1 MQIIPT
7 LELMDGRCVSLEKG
21 DLRQPIIWHVD
32 PIATAQS
39 FAAAGASVMRIT
51 DFDAIKGAE
60 NSPNSAIIIE
70 IIRQAGIS
78 VQVAGGMRSAQNVT
92 DWINLGAAQVVV
104 GSLAAHAPDTVLEL
118 SKFHPAMIMLSLDVY
133 QGHLMTNG
141 WRNRA
146 SFTAEAVLAA
156 YGDAP
161 LAGVVMTDIDSDI
174 DEVDAKLGV
183 ISGLA
188 SMVSHP
194 VVAGGVVRNLD
205 DVARLKYVA
214 NISGALVGRALFRKN
229 LDLCD
234 ALAMAHPEAEEVASF
249 I

>member
-1 MQIIPT
+1 
-7 LELMDGRCVSLEKG
+7 
-21 DLRQPIIWHVD
+21 
-32 PIATAQS
+32 
-39 FAAAGASVMRIT
+39 
-51 DFDAIKGAE
+51 
-60 NSPNSAIIIE
+60 
-70 IIRQAGIS
+70 
-78 VQVAGGMRSAQNVT
+78 
-92 DWINLGAAQVVV
+92 
-104 GSLAAHAPDTVLEL
+104 
-118 SKFHPAMIMLSLDVY
+118 VY